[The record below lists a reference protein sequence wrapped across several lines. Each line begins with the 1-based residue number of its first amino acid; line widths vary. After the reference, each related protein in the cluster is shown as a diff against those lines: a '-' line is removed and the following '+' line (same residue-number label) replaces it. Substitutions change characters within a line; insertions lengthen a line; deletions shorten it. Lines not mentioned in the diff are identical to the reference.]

1 MRVVAPASEDDMVA
15 AFLRAEVGSP
25 RFGPQVLAA
34 LAHEGRGGAFEVV
47 EVQAEP
53 ACWRPYTGWYGD
65 RRILKPDL
73 SLTLGLGKWRLH
85 WFVEI
90 DRATEHR
97 PALARKLAA
106 YETAWRGGGEQYR
119 RGVFPGVCWV
129 VPDKARAAVVEEMC
143 AKSGAPD
150 QMFTVTTPNAAVR
163 VLTLPLDHVQ

>member
-1 MRVVAPASEDDMVA
+1 
-15 AFLRAEVGSP
+15 
-25 RFGPQVLAA
+25 
-34 LAHEGRGGAFEVV
+34 
-47 EVQAEP
+47 VQAEP

-129 VPDKARAAVVEEMC
+129 VPDRRGPRSSRRC
-143 AKSGAPD
+143 APSPVPPTRCS
-150 QMFTVTTPNAAVR
+150 TVTTPNAAVR

>member
-1 MRVVAPASEDDMVA
+1 
-15 AFLRAEVGSP
+15 
-25 RFGPQVLAA
+25 
-34 LAHEGRGGAFEVV
+34 
-47 EVQAEP
+47 VQAEP

-150 QMFTVTTPNAAVR
+150 QMFNRHHPERSGPCPHPPPRSRSVTGLFREFEPADCVQSAVQPVSARPARPYPCVLR
-163 VLTLPLDHVQ
+163 V